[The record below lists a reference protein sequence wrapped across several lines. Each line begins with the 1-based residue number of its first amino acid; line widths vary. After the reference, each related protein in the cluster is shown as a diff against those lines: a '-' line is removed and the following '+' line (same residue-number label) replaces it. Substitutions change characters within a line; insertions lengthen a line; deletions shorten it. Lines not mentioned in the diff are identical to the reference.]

1 MTTPTNPA
9 LTPEESEYPLP
20 SEAQV
25 MIVTPEMASDWSTS
39 RRWPG
44 QRTISPA
51 VVSKYRA
58 DMAGGRW
65 KTTRQGLVFN
75 TEGWQFDGGHR
86 MRALA
91 NIPRETLEE
100 QYGVPGIPF
109 WVYPDEPVD
118 TFDAY
123 DQTFRRQAAHLTRK
137 PNATTLMA
145 GARMLGAVL
154 DQDPYGFPR
163 INRITTTEV
172 LAIERAWPE
181 VERYTQMAHRL
192 KLTIKLSPAPH
203 LAVLA
208 QAARTE
214 YGTPER
220 IQEWLAGLDTGVFDN
235 IRDPRLKLR
244 ERFLQQHYA
253 MRGTANRA
261 LVYSLIVKSWNT
273 FAKGETTN
281 ILVWR
286 QSGQG
291 AETIPVVLG
300 FDAAAHPALKTT
312 EDNA

>member
-1 MTTPTNPA
+1 MTTPTSPT
-9 LTPEESEYPLP
+9 LTPEESDYPLP
-20 SEAQV
+20 SQAQIL
-25 MIVTPEMASDWSTS
+25 IVTPEMASDWSTS

-44 QRTISPA
+44 QRTVSPA
-51 VVSKYRA
+51 VVGKYRS
-58 DMAGGRW
+58 DMAEGRW

-100 QYGVPGIPF
+100 KYGVPGIPF

-123 DQTFRRQAAHLTRK
+123 DQTFKRQAAHLTRK

-145 GARMLGAVL
+145 GARMLGAAL
-154 DQDPYGFPR
+154 IQDPYGFPT
-163 INRITTTEV
+163 INRMTTPEV

-181 VERYTQMAHRL
+181 VERYTPTAHRL
-192 KLTIKLSPAPH
+192 KLTIKLPPAPH

-220 IQEWLAGLDTGVFDN
+220 IQEWLNGLDMGVFDN
-235 IRDPRLKLR
+235 VRDPRLKLR
-244 ERFLQQHYA
+244 ERFLQQHHTL
-253 MRGTANRA
+253 RGTANRPQ
-261 LVYSLIVKSWNT
+261 VYSLIVKAWNT

-291 AETIPVVLG
+291 AETVPLVLG
-300 FDAAAHPALKTT
+300 FDPQAKWTPVTV
-312 EDNA
+312 EDRT